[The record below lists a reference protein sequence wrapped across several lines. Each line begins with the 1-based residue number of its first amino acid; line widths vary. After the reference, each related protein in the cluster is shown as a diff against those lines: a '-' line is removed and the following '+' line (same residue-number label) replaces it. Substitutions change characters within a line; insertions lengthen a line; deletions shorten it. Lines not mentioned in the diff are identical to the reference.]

1 MHRSAASL
9 VCALAN
15 AYSSPCVEV
24 QAYNLGPEKQSE
36 VVPGQEMRL
45 SESQALWGLGVGGCP
60 RLPGLSVCSR
70 SFTRNLFS
78 RNKKKNPLRS
88 KRSLGLAHSSYPAG
102 LDIPL
107 EAIPT
112 STGAADKVLPVSQ
125 RLPFCIGIPEAVWM
139 L

>member
-45 SESQALWGLGVGGCP
+45 SESQALWGLGVGVVPDSLGCQFAVGASQGISS
-60 RLPGLSVCSR
+60 PGI
-70 SFTRNLFS
+70 
-78 RNKKKNPLRS
+78 KKKILSGRNE
-88 KRSLGLAHSSYPAG
+88 A
-102 LDIPL
+102 LD
-107 EAIPT
+107 
-112 STGAADKVLPVSQ
+112 
-125 RLPFCIGIPEAVWM
+125 
-139 L
+139 